1 MDCLEKLMAAEREL
15 ADTQARLAATE
26 RVLHTVLGVLTPQQF
41 GEVRGD
47 LDFQDLIARGTD

>member
-1 MDCLEKLMAAEREL
+1 MDCREKLMEAEREL

-26 RVLHTVLGVLTPQQF
+26 RVLHTVLGVLTPAQF